1 MMFKVGAVVISTRI
15 CEWIPACSQGK
26 VTGVEAG
33 MYVV

>member
-15 CEWIPACSQGK
+15 CESVPAGSQGM